1 MDWPPDNYVSM
12 QTAENWDFLETPF
25 FVAFQKMEGS
35 ESNFASLNDADY
47 TRRKRGGRGSPKI
60 FLK

>member
-35 ESNFASLNDADY
+35 ES
-47 TRRKRGGRGSPKI
+47 
-60 FLK
+60 